1 MPGGG
6 LGGKVGRFW
15 MDRRAAFDAGRLIFG
30 SAFGDAQ
37 VDHLFRA
44 VGAFARFRVQFSG
57 WGRRRCAALW

>member
-1 MPGGG
+1 
-6 LGGKVGRFW
+6 